1 MKRLLWA
8 MVIVGVIAAA
18 SGQGNASLLGD
29 YVTSQHYFPDIY
41 TPLSPLDSAIVTD
54 DATDTMNPHASY
66 NVNVNSGSIYI
77 DFDVYTL
84 WSDGGGS
91 ATFNGVVIDNLDD
104 DSGFSL
110 SSTLVNTNDP
120 DWSYS
125 MISFDQD
132 TIWLNFLPSSP
143 TENLTYYEILVD
155 FGHPVPEPATML
167 LLGGGLLGLGGL
179 RKRFRKK

>member
-1 MKRLLWA
+1 
-8 MVIVGVIAAA
+8 MVIVGVITAT
-18 SGQGNASLLGD
+18 SGQVNASLLD
-29 YVTSQHYFPDIY
+29 DFVTSQHYFPDID
-41 TPLSPLDSAIVTD
+41 SPLPPLASATVTD
-54 DATDTMNPHASY
+54 DDTDTMNPHASY
-66 NVNVNSGSIYI
+66 NVDVNSGSIYI

-84 WSDGGGS
+84 WSDAGGS

-143 TENLTYYEILVD
+143 TELNTFYEIGLT
-155 FGHPVPEPATML
+155 FGNPVPEPATML
-167 LLGGGLLGLGGL
+167 LVGGGLLGLGGL